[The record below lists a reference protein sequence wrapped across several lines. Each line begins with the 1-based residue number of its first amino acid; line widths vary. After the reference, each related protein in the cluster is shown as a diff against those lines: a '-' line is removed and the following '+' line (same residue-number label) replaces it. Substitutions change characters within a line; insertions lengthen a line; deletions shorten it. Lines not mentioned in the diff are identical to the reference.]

1 MTPFTRRVYA
11 VVTAIPRGHI
21 LSYGDVAALAGRP
34 RAPRAVG
41 GALSA
46 LTDDLNVPWWRV
58 VNSTGKIS
66 TSAIHHT
73 AQIQRALLED
83 QGITFSAGGHIDWD
97 RFGWSAD
104 DDFIDTTSRDLLKEL
119 DT

>member
-1 MTPFTRRVYA
+1 MTPLTRRVYA
-11 VVTAIPRGHI
+11 VVSAIPRGRI

-41 GALSA
+41 AALSS
-46 LTDDLNVPWWRV
+46 LPDDMNVPWWRV

-66 TSAIHHT
+66 TPAIHHT
-73 AQIQRALLED
+73 AQVQRALLEEE
-83 QGITFSAGGHIDWD
+83 GVTFSTGGHIDWD

-104 DDFIDTTSRDLLKEL
+104 DDLIDRLLEEL
-119 DT
+119 DA